1 MLIILDGATYL
12 QVLKSHIRIAFQNP
26 DFLA

>member
-12 QVLKSHIRIAFQNP
+12 QVLKSHIHIAFQNP